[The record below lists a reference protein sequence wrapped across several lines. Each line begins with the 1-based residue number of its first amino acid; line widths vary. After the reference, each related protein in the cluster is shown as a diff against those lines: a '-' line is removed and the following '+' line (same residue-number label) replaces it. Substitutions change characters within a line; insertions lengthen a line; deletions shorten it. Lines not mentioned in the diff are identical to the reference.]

1 MHPMDVIRV
10 QIQIDGGKS
19 GLVPVAKRIM
29 TQQGMTGF
37 YAGLS
42 AGIFRQ
48 LTYGL
53 SRFGT
58 YTSLEDTFKQPGKQ
72 LPFYQKILFGMTA
85 GFVGSICGNPAEVAL
100 VRMSA
105 DGKLKPEDRRNYKNV
120 IDALLRVTREEGAKA
135 LARGIDSNI
144 ARNVVFNAAQLG
156 TFSQA
161 KDFFAGK
168 FKMKD
173 GLGLQFLAANVAG
186 LFATV
191 SALPMDTVKSRV
203 QQMKPVNGVM
213 PYTGAADC
221 AMKMIKNEGFFALW
235 KGFGPF
241 LIKIGPH
248 SIISLMILD
257 SLKAW
262 GNKKA

>member
-1 MHPMDVIRV
+1 MDVIRV
-10 QIQIDGGKS
+10 QIQIDGGRV
-19 GLVPVAKRIM
+19 GLFAAAKRIA
-29 TQQGMTGF
+29 TQQGVTGY

-53 SRFGT
+53 ARFGT
-58 YTSLEDTFKQPGKQ
+58 FTSLEDTYKQPGKP

-105 DGKLKPEDRRNYKNV
+105 DGKMKPEDRRNYKNV
-120 IDALLRVTREEGAKA
+120 VDALLRVRREEGVKA
-135 LARGIDSNI
+135 LGRGLDSNI
-144 ARNVVFNAAQLG
+144 LRNVVFNAAQLG
-156 TFSQA
+156 SFSQS
-161 KDFFAGK
+161 KDFFAAQ

-173 GLGLQFLAANVAG
+173 GIGLQFAAANVAG
-186 LFATV
+186 LAATL

-203 QQMKPVNGVM
+203 QQMKAVNGVM
-213 PYTGAADC
+213 PYTGALDC
-221 AMKMIKNEGFFALW
+221 AMKLVKNEGFFALW
-235 KGFGPF
+235 KGFAAF
-241 LIKIGPH
+241 YIKIGPH

-257 SLKAW
+257 QLKAAVAP
-262 GNKKA
+262 KKK